1 MFSFFVSL
9 KMLLE
14 ILLPENPLQVI
25 NFYVFIRFWCRKAKK
40 TKYPFYFL
48 LNANM
53 LTVSAGNKY
62 NLKGFNVAICS
73 NLQVLITFLLAICER
88 IMT

>member
-1 MFSFFVSL
+1 MISCFVSF

-14 ILLPENPLQVI
+14 IPLPLQVI

-40 TKYPFYFL
+40 TKNPFYFE

-53 LTVSAGNKY
+53 LTVSAANKC
-62 NLKGFNVAICS
+62 NPRETVADLTVTSPGRYRHCG
-73 NLQVLITFLLAICER
+73 E
-88 IMT
+88 